1 MALIGPNGAG
11 KSTLLKILAGV
22 LDFEGGTRELGS
34 NVRVAYFAQ
43 HQIEALNPDNTVFN
57 ELNDAAPMMSTTDM
71 RKLLGAFL
79 FSGQAVE
86 KQVGVLSGGEQTRLA
101 LAKLLADPANLLCLD
116 EPTNHLDIQSRDVL
130 EDALNAFTGTIV
142 LITHDR
148 YLIRSVANTIIEVND
163 GKAVVYPGDFEY
175 YAAKRGVDIETR
187 GAVEG
192 ARSTP
197 RGVVAEAPK
206 PRESARAAV
215 DRKRREAEERNARHR
230 RTRELRSAVAR
241 TEAEAADIAA
251 GAGRD
256 HRASV
261 RPGHLRRRRRGPGA
275 RRAAQRAAR
284 PDRDDRPRAGAPC
297 APSWR
302 RQRSLSWSRSE

>member
-1 MALIGPNGAG
+1 
-11 KSTLLKILAGV
+11 
-22 LDFEGGTRELGS
+22 
-34 NVRVAYFAQ
+34 VRVAYFAQ

-130 EDALNAFTGTIV
+130 EDALNAFSGTIV

-197 RGVVAEAPK
+197 RGVVADAPK
-206 PRESARAAV
+206 PRESAKAAV
-215 DRKRREAEERNARHR
+215 DRKRREAEVRNARHR
-230 RTRELRSAVAR
+230 RTRELRSTLAR
-241 TEAEAADIAA
+241 TEAEAVDAERELAEITGRLSDPATYADANTVKNLVERHNA
-251 GAGRD
+251 LRD
-256 HRASV
+256 RTETIGQELVRLRAELEEAEEPELV
-261 RPGHLRRRRRGPGA
+261 G
-275 RRAAQRAAR
+275 
-284 PDRDDRPRAGAPC
+284 
-297 APSWR
+297 
-302 RQRSLSWSRSE
+302 SE